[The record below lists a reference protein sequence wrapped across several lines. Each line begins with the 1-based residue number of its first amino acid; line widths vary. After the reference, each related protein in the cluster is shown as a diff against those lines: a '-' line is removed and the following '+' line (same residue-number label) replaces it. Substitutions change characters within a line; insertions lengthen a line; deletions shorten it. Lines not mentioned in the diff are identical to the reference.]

1 MKRVWESIQQGVL
14 KIFHSVYNPQT
25 SHPRLWTL
33 IWYMYR
39 TLETILLSGRS
50 SVSDVISHELTGP
63 HKKNDAHM
71 HDRVSHGKKEEK

>member
-1 MKRVWESIQQGVL
+1 
-14 KIFHSVYNPQT
+14 
-25 SHPRLWTL
+25 
-33 IWYMYR
+33 MYR